1 MPDQGKPSKE
11 AQAER
16 ALSAKRQRRKGK
28 AARRQR
34 PEPTVPVAGEVSPVL
49 PIPSVGAA
57 VPVRSGGRSPK
68 TSSVSPQTDLRRLL
82 LGRSAAQ
89 KGATSAKL
97 RESLGNGLPRPAQPS
112 VGGRADANQ
121 ARLEE
126 LRSRRRR
133 SRRRSPKAAPI
144 AGNNKTVYLRP
155 RPADPPAPILVL
167 PKKVS
172 PLLYVMRLLILG
184 IGIGVIA
191 GTLLSVWD
199 PATRSLAETSQEA
212 GPAQKRS
219 LSRWF
224 GIGTKNPATTAEA
237 EQPAEA
243 MAPVLKLG
251 AEITPLKTE
260 IQTLASQT
268 TQLSPAVLV
277 VDLDSD
283 AHVGINA
290 TASLPA
296 ASTIKIPILV
306 AFFQDVDAGKIRLD
320 EQLTMRQELVA
331 SGSGEMQYQPP
342 GTQFTALETAT
353 KMITVSD
360 NTATNMLI
368 ERLGGMA
375 SLNQRFQAWGLPTTT
390 LRNPLP
396 DLEGTN
402 TTSPQ
407 DLVQVMAL
415 VNRGDIMSQRSRDR
429 LLSIMHGT
437 VNDSLLPQGLGEG
450 ATIAHKTGD
459 IGSLLADAGLVD
471 MPNGKRYLIAVMVKR
486 PHNADEAYEL
496 IQKIS
501 KAAYQAL
508 SKPPQPQP
516 STGVPATQPATAT
529 QADATMTARKPR

>member
-11 AQAER
+11 PQAER
-16 ALSAKRQRRKGK
+16 VPAVKRQRRKGK
-28 AARRQR
+28 AARQR
-34 PEPTVPVAGEVSPVL
+34 PEPATQAMKEAPPALSL
-49 PIPSVGAA
+49 PNGGGSL
-57 VPVRSGGRSPK
+57 PVRSGGRSPK
-68 TSSVSPQTDLRRLL
+68 PPSASPRSDLRRLL
-82 LGRSAAQ
+82 LGRSAVR
-89 KGATSAKL
+89 KGAPAAAM
-97 RESLGNGLPRPAQPS
+97 PRPSQPS
-112 VGGRADANQ
+112 AGARADASQ

-133 SRRRSPKAAPI
+133 SRRRSPKAIPTAP
-144 AGNNKTVYLRP
+144 GSKTVYLRP

-172 PLLYVMRLLILG
+172 PLLYIMRLLILG
-184 IGIGVIA
+184 VGIGVIA

-199 PATRSLAETSQEA
+199 PATRSLAETPQESS
-212 GPAQKRS
+212 PAQKRS
-219 LSRWF
+219 LRWF
-224 GIGTKNPATTAEA
+224 GLGPKEAATAQAEESKEPAP
-237 EQPAEA
+237 PA
-243 MAPVLKLG
+243 LKLG
-251 AEITPLKTE
+251 AEIAPLKAE
-260 IQTLASQT
+260 IQTIASQN

-283 AHVGINA
+283 AHVDINA
-290 TASLPA
+290 AVPLPA

-375 SLNQRFQAWGLPTTT
+375 SLNQRFQAWGLPATA

-402 TTSPQ
+402 TTSPH

-415 VNRGDIMSQRSRDR
+415 VNRGDLMSQRSRDR
-429 LLSIMHGT
+429 LLSIMHDT

-450 ATIAHKTGD
+450 AIIAHKTGD

-471 MPNGKRYLIAVMVKR
+471 MPSGKRYLIAVMVKR
-486 PHNADEAYEL
+486 PHNADAAYEL
-496 IQKIS
+496 IQQIS
-501 KAAYQAL
+501 KATYQAL
-508 SKPPQPQP
+508 SKPAQPQP
-516 STGVPATQPATAT
+516 STGGVPATQPATAT
-529 QADATMTARKPR
+529 QADATITARKAR